1 MIHIDR
7 LYRHTNSH
15 TMEYYTALK
24 RKGILTPATMWSW
37 ALKNN
42 SNSQFYILYFIY
54 FTTIRKNCNYE
65 KK

>member
-1 MIHIDR
+1 
-7 LYRHTNSH
+7 
-15 TMEYYTALK
+15 MEYYTALK